1 MGSRRYLGD
10 VSTLEERTVPA
21 ANLQI
26 IHNSPYPAAATVDVY
41 VNDAKFLDN
50 LSYKQS
56 TAFLSVPDSAN
67 LKIDIVSG
75 AAANNTAPIF
85 TQTVN
90 LAANSNTIAAAVGDP
105 GQSTGSTKFGLAINP
120 AARQTPVNPA
130 NAEFTVLHGTPDA
143 APIDVKIRG
152 IGTVVNDVAFKSFAN
167 DYISVPPGKY
177 IVDVTLADGVTRVG
191 SFNVDLSAG
200 AGTAHVFAATG
211 FIGPAAGSTNAFGLL
226 GISKAGLGTMFTTA
240 RAFAETSYGVGGDNT
255 ATLFTEAGATLFT
268 VTPFAKGITS
278 RTAVGDV
285 NGDGTVDLIVG
296 AGPGGGSVVS
306 IYDGKTQ
313 GVIRTFSAFESAFTG
328 GVFVA
333 AADLNGDGFADYAVT
348 PDQSGGG
355 RVQIRSGRDG
365 SQFIGDFFG
374 IDDTAFR
381 GGARASF
388 GDVNG
393 DAVPDL
399 VVAAGFGGGPRVA
412 VFNGLS
418 LLPGGAPGRLMSDF
432 FAFETALRNGAYVA
446 AGDVDGDG
454 FAEVIGGGGPG
465 GGPRVTA
472 FSGKTLIQSNGQTL
486 TQVANFFAGDS
497 ANRDGVRLAVKDL
510 DGDYRTDIVVGL
522 GAAGSPQV
530 RTFLGKSL
538 PTSGSATADQDFN
551 PYMTPPIG
559 GVFVG

>member
-1 MGSRRYLGD
+1 MVSRITLGLFG
-10 VSTLEERTVPA
+10 TLEERTVPT

-26 IHNSPYPAAATVDVY
+26 IHNSPYAAAATVDVY

-56 TAFLSVPDSAN
+56 TAFLSVPDSTN

-75 AAANNTAPIF
+75 TATDNKTPVF

-90 LAANSNTIAAAVGDP
+90 LAKNSNTIAAAVGDP
-105 GQSTGSTKFGLAINP
+105 GQTTGSGKFGLAINA
-120 AARQTPVNPA
+120 AARRTAVNPA

-143 APIDVKIRG
+143 APVDVKIRG
-152 IGTVVNDVAFKSFAN
+152 VGTVVNDVAFKTFAN

-177 IVDVTLADGVTRVG
+177 IADITLADGVTRVA
-191 SFNVDLSAG
+191 SFNIDLTGA
-200 AGTAHVFAATG
+200 AGTAHVVAAIG
-211 FIGPAAGSTNAFGLL
+211 FLTPPVTAANPFGLL
-226 GISKAGLGTMFTTA
+226 GVGSTGTGTMFTSA
-240 RAFAETSYGVGGDNT
+240 RPFAENDYAVGGDNT
-255 ATLFTEAGATLFT
+255 ATLYNEAGTTRFT
-268 VTPFAKGITS
+268 VTPFSKGITA

-285 NGDGTVDLIVG
+285 NGDGVVDLIVG
-296 AGPGGGSVVS
+296 AGPGGGSVVT

-313 GVIRTFSAFESAFTG
+313 AVIRTFSAFESAFTG

-333 AADLNGDGFADYAVT
+333 ATDLNGDGFADYVVT

-355 RVQIRSGRDG
+355 RVQIRSGKDG
-365 SQFIGDFFG
+365 AQFIGDFFG

-388 GDVNG
+388 GDVNADG
-393 DAVPDL
+393 VPDL
-399 VVAAGFGGGPRVA
+399 VVSAGFGGGPRVA

-432 FAFETALRNGAYVA
+432 FTFETALRNGAYVA
-446 AGDVDGDG
+446 VGDIDGDG
-454 FAEVIGGGGPG
+454 FAELIAGGGPG

-472 FSGKTLIQSNGQTL
+472 FSGKTLITSNAQTL

-497 ANRDGVRLAVKDL
+497 ANRDGVRLAAKDL
-510 DGDYRTDIVVGL
+510 DGDYKIDLVVGL

-538 PTSGSATADQDFN
+538 PTSGTGTADQDFN
-551 PYMTPPIG
+551 PFTTPPLG